1 MADDSSGEK
10 SQAPTGKRLE
20 DAREEGNIAQSREVQ
35 LLVIL
40 SGFLI
45 VFTTTTGLS
54 AYKFTQHMQG
64 LMAHFDS
71 IPFDRASLYRASVQ
85 AMLEGAWLAAP
96 LVGTGV
102 LVTLT
107 FGVLQSGFLFRPNAI
122 MPDIMRLPPAK
133 GMKRLFS
140 KNNLVETAK
149 SLVKLVV
156 FGFVLLGVAKETLRV
171 APVSERWS
179 VIHLTHELISWF
191 VYATLVVLV
200 VQAVIA
206 VLDDV
211 WTRWNRL
218 QKLRMS
224 FQDIKDET
232 KQMDGDPKVKARQ
245 RQIRMRRRRRM
256 VQAVKEATVVVTNP
270 THYAVALQYENGVNT
285 APKIIA
291 KGTDEL
297 AARMR
302 EAAEEARV
310 PIVPNPPLARALYT
324 LPIDS
329 EIPAEYFQP
338 VAAII
343 AYVMKLKTPGARAVP
358 PPPQQPQS
366 RPIIRRR

>member
-20 DAREEGNIAQSREVQ
+20 SAREEGNIAQSREVQ

-45 VFTTTTGLS
+45 VFTTSTGLS
-54 AYKFTQHMQG
+54 AYKFARHMHG

-71 IPFDRASLYRASVQ
+71 IPFDGASLYRATIQ
-85 AMLEGAWLAAP
+85 AMLEGMWLAAP
-96 LVGTGV
+96 LVCTGV
-102 LVTLT
+102 VVTLG
-107 FGVLQSGFLFRPNAI
+107 FGVLQTGFLFRPAAI
-122 MPDIMRLPPAK
+122 MPDIMRLSPAK
-133 GMKRLFS
+133 GIKRLFS

-149 SLVKLVV
+149 SIIKLVV

-179 VIHLTHELISWF
+179 VPHLTRELVSWF

-218 QKLRMS
+218 QQLRMS
-224 FQDIKDET
+224 FQDIKDEA
-232 KQMDGDPKVKARQ
+232 KNMDGDPKVKARQ

-256 VQAVKEATVVVTNP
+256 LQATKEATVVITNP
-270 THYAVALQYENGVNT
+270 THYAVALQYENGIHS
-285 APKIIA
+285 APKIVA

-324 LPIDS
+324 LPLDS
-329 EIPAEYFQP
+329 EIPSEYFQS
-338 VAAII
+338 VATII
-343 AYVMKLKTPGARAVP
+343 AYVLKLKTPGARAVVP
-358 PPPQQPQS
+358 PS
-366 RPIIRRR
+366 R

>member
-20 DAREEGNIAQSREVQ
+20 NAREEGNIAQSREVQ
-35 LLVIL
+35 LLIVL

-45 VFTTTTGLS
+45 VFTTSTGLS
-54 AYKFTQHMQG
+54 AYRFTRHMYG

-85 AMLEGAWLAAP
+85 ASLEGVWLAAP
-96 LVGTGV
+96 LVGTAL
-102 LVTLT
+102 LVTLA
-107 FGVLQSGFLFRPNAI
+107 FGVVQSGFLFRPQAI
-122 MPDIMRLPPAK
+122 MPDITRLSPAK
-133 GMKRLFS
+133 GISRIFS

-149 SLVKLVV
+149 SLIKLVV
-156 FGFVLLGVAKETLRV
+156 FGCVLFGVAKETLRV

-179 VIHLTHELISWF
+179 VRHLTSELISWF

-224 FQDIKDET
+224 FQEIKDET
-232 KQMDGDPKVKARQ
+232 KEMDGDPKVKARQ
-245 RQIRMRRRRRM
+245 RQMRMRRRRRM
-256 VQAVKEATVVVTNP
+256 VQAVRDEATVVITNP
-270 THYAVALQYENGVNT
+270 THYAVALQYENGVHT
-285 APKIIA
+285 APKIVA

-302 EAAEEARV
+302 EAAEEARI

-324 LPIDS
+324 LPLDS

-338 VAAII
+338 VATII
-343 AYVMKLKTPGARAVP
+343 AYVMKLKTPGARAVT
-358 PPPQQPQS
+358 PPPQQP
-366 RPIIRRR
+366 PPPRR

>member
-10 SQAPTGKRLE
+10 SQAPTGKKLE
-20 DAREEGNIAQSREVQ
+20 TAREGGDIAQSREVQ

-40 SGFLI
+40 SAFLI
-45 VFTTTTGLS
+45 VFTTSTGAS
-54 AYKFTQHMQG
+54 AYKFARHMRG
-64 LMAHFDS
+64 LMEHFDN

-85 AMLEGAWLAAP
+85 AMLEGVWLAAP
-96 LVGTGV
+96 LVCTGV
-102 LVTLT
+102 LVTLA
-107 FGVLQSGFLFRPNAI
+107 FGVLQTGFLFRPNAI
-122 MPDIMRLPPAK
+122 MPDIARLSPAK
-133 GMKRLFS
+133 GIKRLFS

-149 SLVKLVV
+149 SLIKLTV
-156 FGFVLLGVAKETLRV
+156 FSLVLFGVAKETLRV

-179 VIHLTHELISWF
+179 VPHLTREMVSWF

-224 FQDIKDET
+224 FQEIKDEA
-232 KQMDGDPKVKARQ
+232 KDMDGDPKVKARQ

-256 VQAVKEATVVVTNP
+256 VQAVKEATVVITNP
-270 THYAVALQYENGVNT
+270 THYAVALQYENGVNS

-302 EAAEEARV
+302 AAAEDARV
-310 PIVPNPPLARALYT
+310 PIVPNPPLARALFT
-324 LPIDS
+324 LPLDS

-343 AYVMKLKTPGARAVP
+343 AYVMKLKTPGARAMVP
-358 PPPQQPQS
+358 PT
-366 RPIIRRR
+366 R

>member
-10 SQAPTGKRLE
+10 TQAPTGKRLE
-20 DAREEGNIAQSREVQ
+20 TAREEGNIVQSREVQ
-35 LLVIL
+35 LLIVL

-54 AYKFTQHMQG
+54 AYRFTRHMQG
-64 LMAHFDS
+64 LMGHFDS
-71 IPFDRASLYRASVQ
+71 IPFDRASLYRAAVQ
-85 AMLEGAWLAAP
+85 AMLEGMWLAAP
-96 LVGTGV
+96 LVATGV
-102 LVTLT
+102 IITLSYG
-107 FGVLQSGFLFRPNAI
+107 FLQSGFLFRPQAI
-122 MPDIMRLPPAK
+122 MPDIMRLSPAK

-149 SLVKLVV
+149 GIVKMAV
-156 FGFVLLGVAKETLRV
+156 FGAVLYGVAKETLRV

-179 VIHLTHELISWF
+179 VPHLTHELISWF

-211 WTRWNRL
+211 WTRWHRL
-218 QKLRMS
+218 QQLRMS
-224 FQDIKDET
+224 FQDIKDEA
-232 KQMDGDPKVKARQ
+232 KNMDGDPKVKARQ

-256 VQAVKEATVVVTNP
+256 VQAVKESTVVVTNP
-270 THYAVALQYENGVNT
+270 THYAVALQYENGVNS
-285 APKIIA
+285 APKIVA

-343 AYVMKLKTPGARAVP
+343 AYVMKLKTPGSRAAPPPVQQ
-358 PPPQQPQS
+358 PPPQPP
-366 RPIIRRR
+366 RLRR

>member
-1 MADDSSGEK
+1 MADDSTGEK

-20 DAREEGNIAQSREVQ
+20 TAREEGNIAQSREVQ
-35 LLVIL
+35 LVVIL

-54 AYKFTQHMQG
+54 AFKFAKHMYG

-71 IPFDRASLYRASVQ
+71 IPFDRASLYRASIQ

-96 LVGTGV
+96 LVGTGLV
-102 LVTLT
+102 VTLA
-107 FGVLQSGFLFRPNAI
+107 FGVLQSGFLFRPQAVI
-122 MPDIMRLPPAK
+122 PDIMRLSPAK

-140 KNNLVETAK
+140 KNNLVETLK
-149 SLVKLVV
+149 SLIKLTV
-156 FGFVLLGVAKETLRV
+156 FGLVLFGVAKETLRV
-171 APVSERWS
+171 APLSERWS
-179 VIHLTHELISWF
+179 VPHLTRELVSWF
-191 VYATLVVLV
+191 VYATLVVLA

-218 QKLRMS
+218 QQLRMS

-232 KQMDGDPKVKARQ
+232 KEMDGDPKVKARQ

-256 VQAVKEATVVVTNP
+256 VQAVKEEATVVITNP
-270 THYAVALQYENGVNT
+270 THYAVALQYENGVNS
-285 APKIIA
+285 APKIVA

-302 EAAEEARV
+302 EAAEEVRV

-324 LPIDS
+324 LPLDS
-329 EIPAEYFQP
+329 EIPPEYFQP

-343 AYVMKLKTPGARAVP
+343 AYVMKLKTPGSRAIPAP
-358 PPPQQPQS
+358 PPTNN
-366 RPIIRRR
+366 RRGNR